1 MYWYVRMCK
10 TIHADFYYFCPFID
24 VADYTA
30 FQFVPFTFSN
40 GAQAGD
46 EQCHFTPVV
55 DDDILEDSESFFV
68 TLLSTEP
75 AFLGSSST
83 QATVTIN
90 PDPADGTLSFKCVS
104 INHMCTWTCI
114 PKLLDN
120 VFYAVHYN
128 FIQRGNIG

>member
-1 MYWYVRMCK
+1 MLNFAIFFPC
-10 TIHADFYYFCPFID
+10 ID

-30 FQFVPFTFSN
+30 FQFVPFTFLS
-40 GAQAGD
+40 GVQAGD

-68 TLLSTEP
+68 TLSSNEP

-90 PDPADGTLSFKCVS
+90 PDPADSMLTFNYML
-104 INHMCTWTCI
+104 
-114 PKLLDN
+114 
-120 VFYAVHYN
+120 
-128 FIQRGNIG
+128 